1 MIGGK
6 GTSTGFFQKFS
17 EGATQTSTNVLW
29 GWGVVHMY
37 YVTICYRLLRTVAD
51 CYVL

>member
-6 GTSTGFFQKFS
+6 GTSTVFFEKFS
-17 EGATQTSTNVLW
+17 EGAIPGSANVLW

-37 YVTICYRLLRTVAD
+37 YITICFVWLRSVTFCDA
-51 CYVL
+51 L